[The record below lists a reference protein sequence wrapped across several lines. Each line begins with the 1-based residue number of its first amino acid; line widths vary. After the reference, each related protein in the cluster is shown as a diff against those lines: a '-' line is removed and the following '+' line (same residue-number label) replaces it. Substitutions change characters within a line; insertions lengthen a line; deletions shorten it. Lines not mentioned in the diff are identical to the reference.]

1 MAPSTGGG
9 HALAELPGGIP
20 WSEDPQTS
28 GNAQGGVGIREPREQ
43 PPEWSPKDRAQSPG
57 TARATSPRR
66 LPAPGWVAVWGCQG
80 GVCASAPQRGRGA
93 RSRRGSGAAE
103 HVGLQLAA
111 AAPAAPARQAGGAG
125 VSGRLRPWPCLG
137 CAAPSCLT
145 PSFFSF
151 SPSPSPGP
159 PMTFVS
165 ICKVTAALS
174 RQDDAE
180 ATSALPRLVWPGG
193 RSGGDTART
202 RGTLTHAAC
211 SAHPETAG

>member
-66 LPAPGWVAVWGCQG
+66 LPGPGWVAVWGCQG

-111 AAPAAPARQAGGAG
+111 AAPAAPARHAGGAG